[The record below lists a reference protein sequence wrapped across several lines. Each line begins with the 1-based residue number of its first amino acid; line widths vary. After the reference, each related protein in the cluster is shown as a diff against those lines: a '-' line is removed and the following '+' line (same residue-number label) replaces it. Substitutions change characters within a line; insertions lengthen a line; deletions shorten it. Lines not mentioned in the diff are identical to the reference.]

1 VTGSFNINDGFY
13 ISGNRQFNYAMMYHT
28 ASQTIGSTTQAYE
41 FEFSTMDG
49 NTGAFQIVRSGT
61 RTSRIYTNVTGWYNV
76 QYTTQAYR
84 SSTGTSDINIW
95 LRKDGNDVPASNSKS
110 VVSYLADT
118 VISKSNLLY
127 LNSGS
132 YFEIMY
138 QGEGTGNSFPYYTSG
153 STPTTPS
160 SPSITCVV
168 TQHA

>member
-1 VTGSFNINDGFY
+1 LNEPVTVNEPLITAEPV
-13 ISGNRQFNYAMMYHT
+13 YA
-28 ASQTIGSTTQAYE
+28 
-41 FEFSTMDG
+41 
-49 NTGAFQIVRSGT
+49 V
-61 RTSRIYTNVTGWYNV
+61 
-76 QYTTQAYR
+76 
-84 SSTGTSDINIW
+84 NIW
-95 LRKDGNDVPASNSKS
+95 LRKDGNDVLASNNRLS
-110 VVSYLADT
+110 VSNGLDT

-168 TQHA
+168 TQHG